1 MNCAY
6 FAYII
11 LGTFKLYTWTW
22 RWSPWPKHVVHE
34 KSLHLGTVATS
45 NEQIVASTVVYIH
58 ISNLSK
64 RNGMENIK
72 FNIKFNTLKLPEEI
86 EKTRKSW

>member
-1 MNCAY
+1 MLCY
-6 FAYII
+6 RCI
-11 LGTFKLYTWTW
+11 LLPVAVSCGLLLMTEVATMGVL
-22 RWSPWPKHVVHE
+22 
-34 KSLHLGTVATS
+34 ATS

-72 FNIKFNTLKLPEEI
+72 FNYI
-86 EKTRKSW
+86 